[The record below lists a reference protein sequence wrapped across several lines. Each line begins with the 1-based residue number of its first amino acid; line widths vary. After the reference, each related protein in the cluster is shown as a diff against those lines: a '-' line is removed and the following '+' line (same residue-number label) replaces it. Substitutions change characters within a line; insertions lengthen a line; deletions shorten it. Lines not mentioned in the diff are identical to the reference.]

1 MTEER
6 RFSPNSWRVTGLVV
20 ALLLL
25 IGVGI
30 YMLWPAPGG
39 GPVPVREEKP
49 SLVDAGTR
57 QRIDAWLEQNHLN
70 PFGDAPG
77 THYTGGTPLYNEHTG
92 ERRDRY
98 EYILSKHPELK
109 QAPGRK

>member
-6 RFSPNSWRVTGLVV
+6 RLSQNSWRLAGLLA

-25 IGVGI
+25 AGAGI
-30 YMLWPAPGG
+30 YMVWPARDT
-39 GPVPVREEKP
+39 GPVPVRAERP
-49 SLVDAGTR
+49 SPVDAGTR
-57 QRIDAWLEQNHLN
+57 SRIDAWLNRNHLN
-70 PFGDAPG
+70 PYGDAPG

-109 QAPGRK
+109 SAPEKK